1 MSTNDR
7 AQQGM
12 SESEDVQKNR
22 ESEAMQKSDRGLSE
36 AAQRVQ
42 DALCAGGFTNTVL
55 ELEVPVRTAAAAA
68 EAVGCT
74 PAQIVKSLVFQRA
87 VSGAAVLVVASGGH
101 RVSEARLAALLGE
114 PVTMGP
120 AKFVREVT
128 GFAIG
133 GIPPIAHARTLDT
146 IVDAH
151 LLQLGSLWAA
161 AGHPNSLFALTGDEL
176 VRMTHGRVAE
186 VAE

>member
-1 MSTNDR
+1 
-7 AQQGM
+7 M
-12 SESEDVQKNR
+12 SEAK
-22 ESEAMQKSDRGLSE
+22 
-36 AAQRVQ
+36 
-42 DALCAGGFTNTVL
+42 
-55 ELEVPVRTAAAAA
+55 
-68 EAVGCT
+68 
-74 PAQIVKSLVFQRA
+74 
-87 VSGAAVLVVASGGH
+87 
-101 RVSEARLAALLGE
+101 LAALIGE
-114 PVTMGP
+114 AVRMGP

-133 GIPPIAHARTLDT
+133 GIPPLGHAQQIET

-176 VRMTHGRVAE
+176 VRMTNGRVAE